1 MYNWTLTSGECG
13 ERELGGGPMRIL
25 YDSSRIGDES
35 GDSSVSAMP
44 SSEVLALMWP
54 LVMLNG
60 LPPTVSSL
68 NAPS

>member
-1 MYNWTLTSGECG
+1 
-13 ERELGGGPMRIL
+13 MRIL
-25 YDSSRIGDES
+25 YDSSRTGEER

-44 SSEVLALMWP
+44 SSVFGLMWAVI
-54 LVMLNG
+54 LKG